1 MENINNY
8 LVSLPISIGCVVF
21 LIQQT
26 NFIYEYASLFL
37 KLINFQEIGR
47 VLKFDTYE
55 NSNGFENYIMFIGS
69 LYGVK
74 NNITGFFSR
83 LITCFICLSCLLSIL
98 SVLFI
103 TKSVVFIFPC
113 FLFSIVTYY
122 ILFSIKKSVFS

>member
-55 NSNGFENYIMFIGS
+55 NSSGFENYIMFIGS
-69 LYGVK
+69 VYGVK
-74 NNITGFFSR
+74 NNIIGFFSR

-103 TKSVVFIFPC
+103 TKSVVLIFPC
-113 FLFSIVTYY
+113 FLFSIITYY

>member
-8 LVSLPISIGCVVF
+8 LVPLPISIGCVVF

-55 NSNGFENYIMFIGS
+55 NSSGFENYIMFIGS
-69 LYGVK
+69 VYGVK
-74 NNITGFFSR
+74 NNIIGFFSR

-103 TKSVVFIFPC
+103 TKSIVLIFPC
-113 FLFSIVTYY
+113 FLFSIITYY